1 MEVSA
6 IAAILRQI
14 SRDWDR
20 WAAESYVAHGRETL
34 SRQEATRIA
43 NTLTMLK
50 DCASPGR
57 ILEIGTGYLS
67 MAVVLRRRFPA
78 AQLTG
83 VEHPGRRYVWE
94 PAYREVL
101 KAERIC
107 LAAAD
112 LAGSGLPFRAATF
125 DVAVLAEVLEHLPP
139 NAVPGVLTEI
149 ARILVPGGTLILTTP
164 NLAACTNRE
173 LLLRGHS
180 PQQTPARC
188 IDGTYPHLRL
198 YTRAELEDLLVGTG
212 FHVERGTFI
221 DQEAVGISFPRR
233 VLRTALAPARTVW
246 PALRDTIVLLARRT
260 KET

>member
-1 MEVSA
+1 MDVSA
-6 IAAILRQI
+6 IAVILRQI
-14 SRDWDR
+14 PRGWDS
-20 WAAESYVAHGRETL
+20 WDAESFTTHGSEML
-34 SRQEATRIA
+34 NRQEANRIA
-43 NTLTMLK
+43 STLTMLE
-50 DCASPGR
+50 DCPSPGR

-83 VEHPGRRYVWE
+83 VEHPGRPYVWK
-94 PAYREVL
+94 PAYREVH

-112 LAGSGLPFRAATF
+112 LVGSGLPFRTATF

-139 NAVPGVLTEI
+139 NAVPAVLTEI
-149 ARILVPGGTLILTTP
+149 ARILVPGGTLVLTTP
-164 NLAACTNRE
+164 NLAAWTNRE

-180 PQQTPARC
+180 PQQSPARC

-212 FHVERGTFI
+212 FRVERGSFI
-221 DQEAVGISFPRR
+221 DQKAVGISFPRR

-246 PALRDTIVLLARRT
+246 PALRDTILLLARRSEDT
-260 KET
+260 